1 MQERAGC
8 ITLGPVLFNWE
19 SDKWRDFYFR
29 IADEAPVATVYIGE
43 TICSK
48 RAPLIEPHY
57 EAVAER
63 LSSAGKTVVFSA
75 LSEVVSKLDRKLAEQ
90 ICTAED
96 TLVEAN
102 DGSALLRLQGRP
114 HHIGP
119 LMNVYNERAAAFL
132 VRNGAQNICLPV
144 EMPAVAIAALC
155 HGVRDLDATIE
166 VQVFGRQ
173 SLALSARCYHARAH
187 GRTKDT
193 CRFVCENDPDGLE
206 LKTLDSRP
214 FLTVNGVQ
222 TLSYEYLNLIRE
234 LPALRAMGVSRF
246 RLSPHTLD
254 MVEVARIFADAVD
267 GRLATDEAA
276 LRIEAIRP
284 AAPYAN
290 GFYYGKPGYTWNS
303 ASASKRAASTDTR
316 CNN

>member
-1 MQERAGC
+1 MEMTVRERAPC
-8 ITLGPVLFNWE
+8 VTLGPVLFNWQPE
-19 SDKWRDFYFR
+19 KWRDFYFR
-29 IADEAPVATVYIGE
+29 IADEAPVSTVYLGE
-43 TICSK
+43 AICSK

-57 EAVAER
+57 EAVAAR
-63 LSSAGKTVVFSA
+63 LSSAGKAVVFST
-75 LSEVVSKLDRKLAEQ
+75 LSEVVSRLDRKLIEQ

-96 TLVEAN
+96 FLIEAN

-119 LMNVYNERAAAFL
+119 LMNVYNERTVAFL
-132 VRNGAQNICLPV
+132 VRNGARNICLPV

-155 HGVRDLDATIE
+155 DGIHELKTTIE

-173 SLALSARCYHARAH
+173 PLALSARCYHARAH

-206 LKTLDSRP
+206 LNTLDHRP
-214 FLTVNGVQ
+214 FLAINGVQ
-222 TLSYEYLNLIRE
+222 TLSYEYLNLINE
-234 LPALRAMGVSRF
+234 VPALRAMGVSRF
-246 RLSPHTLD
+246 RLSPHSIH
-254 MVEVARIFADAVD
+254 MVEVASIFHDTIE
-267 GRLATDEAA
+267 GRLVVGEAA
-276 LRIEAIRP
+276 ARLEEFKP

-303 ASASKRAASTDTR
+303 ATA
-316 CNN
+316 

>member
-1 MQERAGC
+1 VEITVQERAGC
-8 ITLGPVLFNWE
+8 VTLGPVPFNWE
-19 SDKWRDFYFR
+19 PEKWRDFYFR

-43 TICSK
+43 TVCSK

-57 EAVAER
+57 EAVAAR
-63 LSSAGKTVVFSA
+63 LSSAGKTVVFST

-90 ICTAED
+90 ICTVED
-96 TLVEAN
+96 FLVEAN

-119 LMNVYNERAAAFL
+119 LMNVYNERTAAFL
-132 VRNGAQNICLPV
+132 VRNGAKNICLPA
-144 EMPAVAIAALC
+144 ELPAVAIAALC
-155 HGVRDLDATIE
+155 QDVRDLDTTIE

-187 GRTKDT
+187 GRTKDS
-193 CRFVCENDPDGLE
+193 CRFVCENDPDGLD
-206 LKTLDSRP
+206 LSTLDGRP

-234 LPALRAMGVSRF
+234 VPGLRAMGVSRF
-246 RLSPHTLD
+246 RLSPHSLD
-254 MVEVARIFADAVD
+254 MVEVASIFAGVVD

-276 LRIEAIRP
+276 ARLETIKP
-284 AAPYAN
+284 GAPFAN
-290 GFYYGKPGYTWNS
+290 GFYHGKPGYTWNS
-303 ASASKRAASTDTR
+303 VST
-316 CNN
+316 N

>member
-8 ITLGPVLFNWE
+8 VTLGPVLFNWKPE
-19 SDKWRDFYFR
+19 KWRDFYFR
-29 IADEAPVATVYIGE
+29 IADEAAVATVYLGE
-43 TICSK
+43 TVCSK
-48 RAPLIEPHY
+48 RAPLFEPY
-57 EAVAER
+57 YAAVAER
-63 LSSAGKTVVFSA
+63 LSAAGKTVVFST

-90 ICTAED
+90 ICTVED
-96 TLVEAN
+96 FLVEAN

-119 LMNVYNERAAAFL
+119 LMNVYNERTVAFL
-132 VRNGAQNICLPV
+132 AGKGGKNFCLPA
-144 EMPAVAIAALC
+144 EMPASAIASLC
-155 HGVRDLDATIE
+155 QSVRDLDATIE

-193 CRFVCENDPDGLE
+193 CRFVCENDPDGLQ
-206 LKTLDSRP
+206 LSTLDGRP

-234 LPALRAMGVSRF
+234 VPELRAMGVSRF
-246 RLSPHTLD
+246 RLSPHSLD
-254 MVEVARIFADAVD
+254 MVEVASIFHDAID
-267 GRLATDEAA
+267 GRLAIDEAA
-276 LRIEAIRP
+276 DRLEAVKP
-284 AAPYAN
+284 AVPYAN

-303 ASASKRAASTDTR
+303 ASTI
-316 CNN
+316 